1 MNFKTF
7 YFKNKMLVW
16 SLNLAWLMILIH
28 EVCIINKVKFYMIR
42 TKVNTKT
49 PHRVPETR
57 QMDNDKFSRL
67 YSWTEILVL

>member
-49 PHRVPETR
+49 PTGYLKLDRWIMTNLADFIAGLR
-57 QMDNDKFSRL
+57 
-67 YSWTEILVL
+67 Y